1 MGELLEGP
9 LGGTGWGL
17 IAGIAVGT
25 VGGNVLRP
33 ALSGLVRTP
42 MVTGDRLGG
51 LGARAREQLVDIVV
65 QGRAEHAAA
74 QQGPA
79 ETGSASAPPA

>member
-1 MGELLEGP
+1 MEGL
-9 LGGTGWGL
+9 LGGSGWGL

-33 ALSGLVRTP
+33 ALSGLVRTTIA
-42 MVTGDRLGG
+42 TGDRLGG
-51 LGARAREQLVDIVV
+51 LGPQAREQLDDIVAEA
-65 QGRAEHAAA
+65 RAEHAAA